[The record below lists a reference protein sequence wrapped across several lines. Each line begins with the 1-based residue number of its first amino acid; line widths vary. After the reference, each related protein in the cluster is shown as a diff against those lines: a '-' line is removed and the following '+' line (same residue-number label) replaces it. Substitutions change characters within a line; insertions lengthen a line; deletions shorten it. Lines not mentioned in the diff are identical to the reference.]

1 MDQKLALLSKVP
13 MFAGCTPRDL
23 TEVGR
28 LAEEVTV
35 PAGKVIAKEGAT
47 GHEFF
52 VIAEGTVAITQ
63 DGDHVR
69 DLGPGDYFGELAM
82 LGKMPRTA
90 TATASTPATLFVL
103 GHREF
108 AALLADHPETREQV
122 LRSVALWISQIA
134 PGKTT

>member
-1 MDQKLALLSKVP
+1 MDQKLAMLSKVP

-35 PAGKVIAKEGAT
+35 PAGKVIAREGSS

-52 VIAEGTVAITQ
+52 VIAEGNVEITR
-63 DGDHVR
+63 GGERVR
-69 DLGPGDYFGELAM
+69 TLGPGDHFGELAM
-82 LGKMPRTA
+82 LGNVPRTA
-90 TATASTPATLFVL
+90 TATATTPTTLFVL

-108 AALLADHPETREQV
+108 ATLLADHPETREQV
-122 LRSVALWISQIA
+122 LRSVALWISEIA